1 MKLKEIINHLKLQN
15 LTPKLN
21 TDIRII
27 GCYVSDIMSDTLA
40 NASEGDLWITQ
51 QSHQT
56 IVALAS
62 LKGIPAILLVN
73 DKKPISE
80 MVKKAEEEGIVFLT
94 TSMSYFEVAG
104 RLYQLD
110 FSEDK

>member
-1 MKLKEIINHLKLQN
+1 MKLKKIINYLKLQN

-21 TDIRII
+21 TDIKIV

-56 IVALAS
+56 IIALAS

-73 DKKPISE
+73 GKKPISE
-80 MVKKAEEEGIVFLT
+80 MVKKAEEEGIVFLA
-94 TSMSYFEVAG
+94 TSMPCFEVAG
-104 RLYQLD
+104 RIYQLH
-110 FSEDK
+110 FSKEK

>member
-1 MKLKEIINHLKLQN
+1 MKLKKIINYLKLQN
-15 LTPKLN
+15 LTPGLN
-21 TDIRII
+21 TDIKIV

-73 DKKPISE
+73 GKKPISE
-80 MVKKAEEEGIVFLT
+80 MVKKAEEEGIVFMV
-94 TSMSYFEVAG
+94 TSMPCFEVAG
-104 RLYQLD
+104 RLYQLH
-110 FSEDK
+110 FSEEK

>member
-1 MKLKEIINHLKLQN
+1 MKLKEIINSLKLQN
-15 LTPKLN
+15 LTPELD
-21 TDIRII
+21 TDIKIV

-40 NASEGDLWITQ
+40 NASEGDLLITQ

-73 DKKPISE
+73 GKKPISE
-80 MVKKAEEEGIVFLT
+80 MVKKAEEEGIVFLA
-94 TSMSYFEVAG
+94 TSMPYFEVAG
-104 RLYQLD
+104 RLYQLH
-110 FSEDK
+110 FSEKK

>member
-1 MKLKEIINHLKLQN
+1 MKLKEIINYLKLEN
-15 LTPKLN
+15 LTPELN

-27 GCYVSDIMSDTLA
+27 GCYVSDIMSDTFA

-62 LKGIPAILLVN
+62 LKRIPAILLVN
-73 DKKPISE
+73 GKKPISE
-80 MVKKAEEEGIVFLT
+80 MVEKAAEEEIVLLA
-94 TSMSYFEVAG
+94 TSMHCFEVAG
-104 RLYQLD
+104 RLYQLH
-110 FSEDK
+110 FSEEK

>member
-1 MKLKEIINHLKLQN
+1 MKLKKIINYLKLQN

-21 TDIRII
+21 TDIKIV

-56 IVALAS
+56 IVALAPTLISTSKENLELKMFFPRSPNS
-62 LKGIPAILLVN
+62 LACLMANSIL
-73 DKKPISE
+73 ST
-80 MVKKAEEEGIVFLT
+80 ARGYSALT
-94 TSMSYFEVAG
+94 
-104 RLYQLD
+104 
-110 FSEDK
+110 

>member
-56 IVALAS
+56 IIALAS
-62 LKGIPAILLVN
+62 LKRIPAILLVN
-73 DKKPISE
+73 GKRPIPE
-80 MVKKAEEEGIVFLT
+80 MVKKAEEERIVFLA
-94 TSMSYFEVAG
+94 TSMPCFEVAG
-104 RLYQLD
+104 RLYQLH
-110 FSEDK
+110 FSEEK